1 MMTVKE
7 MMRTR
12 NSLWHSKLYKNERID
27 VKYEPVL
34 FQNQLPHYQINKNNS
49 PTLLRRGKDFM
60 DKEFSTITLNNNTD
74 FYRRNLFSTTT
85 MTVNG
90 AKYEIVSVNPTADA
104 PTVIETI
111 KYLINGK

>member
-1 MMTVKE
+1 MKA
-7 MMRTR
+7 
-12 NSLWHSKLYKNERID
+12 SLWHSKLYINERID

-49 PTLLRRGKDFM
+49 PHLLRRGKDSM
-60 DKEFSTITLNNNTD
+60 DKEFSTITLND
-74 FYRRNLFSTTT
+74 DIVFYRRNLFSTTT
-85 MTVNG
+85 MTVTG

-111 KYLINGK
+111 EYLINGK